1 MALMGYYKANTIHY
15 EGLMKADGEMNLVLV
30 LLANLVFGTLV
41 AWAAKRMGITTLQA
55 GLVAGAIIGCLVY
68 LSIDLMLMVMMNW
81 YANHTIVIVDVLANT
96 VWAAG
101 MGAVAG
107 FVLGTGKKSA

>member
-1 MALMGYYKANTIHY
+1 MGYYKANTIHY

-30 LLANLVFGTLV
+30 LLANLVFGALV

-55 GLVAGAIIGCLVY
+55 GLVAGAIIGCLVS

-101 MGAVAG
+101 MGAVGG